1 MFFSRGGA
9 CGSGFGAAAVSGGGG
24 MSSPSAIGM
33 SARLARSLRYTRS
46 GLRSCGAAWGGGGG
60 DAAIDAGEAIS
71 RGGSIGGGAMGAT
84 AAVLVAGGAVTGDTD
99 AVSCAEGGEGGVGG
113 SGITAVV
120 GAGALGWAGGVDD
133 RDFGIA
139 ASAFSARSN
148 TFSRAG
154 GNSGLLAVF
163 ATSLDWR
170 ADFPVLAGETVAV
183 TGASPDVAGASALL
197 VSISR
202 VALAALGA
210 SVVTCAA
217 GGVAGG
223 VTSVL
228 PDGHN

>member
-1 MFFSRGGA
+1 
-9 CGSGFGAAAVSGGGG
+9 
-24 MSSPSAIGM
+24 
-33 SARLARSLRYTRS
+33 
-46 GLRSCGAAWGGGGG
+46 
-60 DAAIDAGEAIS
+60 
-71 RGGSIGGGAMGAT
+71 MGAT
-84 AAVLVAGGAVTGDTD
+84 AAVLVAGGSVTGDTD

-113 SGITAVV
+113 SGTTAVV
-120 GAGALGWAGGVDD
+120 GAGALGGVGGVDD
-133 RDFGIA
+133 RDLGIA

-154 GNSGLLAVF
+154 GNGGLLAVF

-197 VSISR
+197 VPISR
-202 VALAALGA
+202 VGLAALGA

-228 PDGHN
+228 PDGHNWCTTNAPITVAATGGAISSVNFVSHFSIATIRMRFSPSPRP